1 MRATGWSKAV
11 LSFALLAASTLAAL
25 PARAHHS
32 FTAEFEGDKT
42 ITVQG
47 VISKIDWINPHI
59 YVYVDGKDQ
68 TGAVK
73 TWSFETLPTGF
84 LHKMGITKE
93 LLMGQPGDTVTVV
106 ANPAKDGTKELG
118 WIVKITYPDGHDY
131 ILSTPANPN
140 GNGLPGQN
148 PNGNGPAAK

>member
-1 MRATGWSKAV
+1 MRAKISSLSVLAAV
-11 LSFALLAASTLAAL
+11 VLAGLLLAA

-42 ITVQG
+42 VTIQG
-47 VISKIDWINPHI
+47 NISKIDWINPHV
-59 YVYVDGKDQ
+59 YVYVDAKDASG
-68 TGAVK
+68 TVT

-93 LLMGQPGDTVTVV
+93 LLMGPAGDAVTVV
-106 ANPAKDGTKELG
+106 ANPAKDGTKTLG

-131 ILSTPANPN
+131 VLSSAANPN
-140 GNGLPGQN
+140 GNGLQGQN
-148 PNGNGPAAK
+148 PTVK